1 MKDETCE
8 ERIEE
13 SLDNCIYDLRI
24 LWEAYQQGEEYV
36 NDLGSFNEYG
46 LCFDYVEGTKD
57 SDGYFRYQISWGGP
71 ASEYR
76 FYADSELKPYKVEYW
91 FLDWFDSARRN
102 LIGNNEELLLEIFE
116 FFSDCGTVESVFN
129 AAVAD

>member
-1 MKDETCE
+1 MKDKTCE
-8 ERIEE
+8 ERIDEK
-13 SLDNCIYDLRI
+13 LKNCLHDLRI
-24 LWEAYQQGEEYV
+24 LWEADKRGEEYV
-36 NDLGSFNEYG
+36 DDLGCFAEYG
-46 LCFDYVEGTKD
+46 LCFDYVERDD
-57 SDGYFRYQISWGGP
+57 SDNYFRYQISWGGP

-116 FFSDCGTVESVFN
+116 CFSDCGTVESVFN
-129 AAVAD
+129 AAISD